1 MNLKTSSFTGIT
13 VKSWQACLLVMK
25 VLLLLG
31 WVAYHLQVV
40 SSQECT
46 RENLEDFP
54 TVAALV
60 ARSLAATL
68 GGGSSPTINIQDLN
82 IVCLAVDTTASN
94 FRGASL
100 VVQYNIS
107 TCDDPNN
114 ITCPTPGNCYVD
126 SYIRHTS

>member
-1 MNLKTSSFTGIT
+1 MNCERVDL
-13 VKSWQACLLVMK
+13 ACLLVIVNQSIMK
-25 VLLLLG
+25 LLLLLG
-31 WVAYHLQVV
+31 WVACYLQLV
-40 SSQECT
+40 SSQECM

-100 VVQYNIS
+100 VVQY

-114 ITCPTPGNCYVD
+114 ITCPTPGNWYVA
-126 SYIRHTS
+126 R